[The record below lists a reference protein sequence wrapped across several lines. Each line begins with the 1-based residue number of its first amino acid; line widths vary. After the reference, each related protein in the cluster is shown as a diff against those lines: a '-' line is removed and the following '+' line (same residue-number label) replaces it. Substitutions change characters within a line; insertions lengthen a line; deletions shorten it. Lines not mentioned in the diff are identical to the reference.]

1 MKVTPKPNSDLT
13 ASRIIATP
21 IGKLTLVASPIG
33 LQQIIFGAKKLRS
46 TRTVS
51 TKANEYLIQTE
62 RQLREYFA
70 GKRKKFSIKLD
81 IGGTDFQNAAWHSL
95 ATIPYGQTISYAQ
108 QAKLV
113 RKPRA
118 FRAVGS
124 ANGKNPVAIIL
135 PCHRVIASDG
145 SLGGYAGGLSIKR
158 KLLALEKASSETSSE
173 AE

>member
-1 MKVTPKPNSDLT
+1 MKVTPKLNSDLT

-21 IGKLTLVASPIG
+21 IGKLTLVASPLG
-33 LQQIIFGAKKLRS
+33 LQQVIFGAKKLRS
-46 TRTVS
+46 SRTVL
-51 TKANEYLIQTE
+51 TKANGHLIQTE

-81 IGGTDFQNAAWHSL
+81 INGTAFQTAAWHSL
-95 ATIPYGQTISYAQ
+95 ATIPYGKTISYAQ
-108 QAKLV
+108 QARLV
-113 RKPRA
+113 RKPKA

-124 ANGKNPVAIIL
+124 ANGKNPVAIVL

-145 SLGGYAGGLSIKR
+145 TLGGYAGGLAIKR
-158 KLLALEKASSETSSE
+158 KLLALEKISSKAPSE

>member
-1 MKVTPKPNSDLT
+1 MKARTKFNSDLT
-13 ASRIIATP
+13 ASRVITTP
-21 IGKLTLVASPIG
+21 IGRLTLVASSKG
-33 LQQIIFGAKKLRS
+33 LQQVIFGARKLS
-46 TRTVS
+46 TTKS
-51 TKANEYLIQTE
+51 APTKASDHLTQTE

-81 IGGTDFQNAAWHSL
+81 ISGTEFQESVWYALNK
-95 ATIPYGQTISYAQ
+95 IGYGKTVSYAQ

-135 PCHRVIASDG
+135 PCHRVVASDG
-145 SLGGYAGGLSIKR
+145 TLGGYGGGLAIKR
-158 KLLALEKASSETSSE
+158 KLLALETS
-173 AE
+173 

>member
-51 TKANEYLIQTE
+51 TKANSYLIQTE

-70 GKRKKFSIKLD
+70 GERKKFSIKLD
-81 IGGTDFQNAAWHSL
+81 ISGTEFQESVWFALNKIA
-95 ATIPYGQTISYAQ
+95 YGETISYAQ

-113 RKPRA
+113 RKPKA

-124 ANGKNPVAIIL
+124 ANGKNPVAIVL
-135 PCHRVIASDG
+135 PCHRVVASDG
-145 SLGGYAGGLSIKR
+145 TLGGYAGGLAIKR
-158 KLLALEKASSETSSE
+158 KLLALETSKTH
-173 AE
+173 

>member
-13 ASRIIATP
+13 ASRVIATP
-21 IGKLTLVASPIG
+21 IGKLTLVASSKG

-46 TRTVS
+46 TRIVS

-62 RQLREYFA
+62 RQLHEYFG

-81 IGGTDFQNAAWHSL
+81 ISGTDFQESVWYALNKIS
-95 ATIPYGQTISYAQ
+95 YGKTVSYAQ

-113 RKPRA
+113 RKPKA
-118 FRAVGS
+118 FRAVGT

-135 PCHRVIASDG
+135 PCHRVIASNG
-145 SLGGYAGGLSIKR
+145 TLGGYGGGLAIKR
-158 KLLALEKASSETSSE
+158 KLLALETSKTH
-173 AE
+173 